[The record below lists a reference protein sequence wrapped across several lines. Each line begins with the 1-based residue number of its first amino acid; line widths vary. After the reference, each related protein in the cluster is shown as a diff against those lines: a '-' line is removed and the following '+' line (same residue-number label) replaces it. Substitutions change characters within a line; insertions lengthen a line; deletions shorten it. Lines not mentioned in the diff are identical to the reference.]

1 MNTSTKKCLLNKA
14 ETTTNTFCQANL
26 LSNNKTGYSKLHT
39 EKHFFRN

>member
-1 MNTSTKKCLLNKA
+1 MNTSIKNCLLNKT
-14 ETTTNTFCQANL
+14 ETATNIFYYANL